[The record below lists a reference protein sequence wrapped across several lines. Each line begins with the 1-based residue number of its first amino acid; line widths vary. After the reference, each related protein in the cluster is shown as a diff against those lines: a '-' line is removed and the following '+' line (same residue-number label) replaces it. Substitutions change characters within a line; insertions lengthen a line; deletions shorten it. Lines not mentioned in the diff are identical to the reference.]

1 MASHTSATAMP
12 RAIAL
17 TKIAVPPLNYKLA
30 NYRIKLFDVY
40 HGGTG
45 TITGTVKDKGTPDT
59 PVVRR
64 VRLHRKVDGM
74 LVRETWSAANGT
86 YTFNRM
92 AAQLYYV
99 VSHDHTGNFNAVIKD
114 SILPEVA

>member
-12 RAIAL
+12 KAIAL
-17 TKIAVPPLNYKLA
+17 IKISMPSVNYKFA
-30 NYRIKLFDVY
+30 NFHIKLIDVY

-45 TITGTVKDKGTPDT
+45 TITGTVKDKGTPDA
-59 PVVRR
+59 PVIRR

-74 LVRETWSAANGT
+74 LVRETWSAADGS
-86 YTFNRM
+86 YSFPYM

-114 SILPEVA
+114 SITPVMS

>member
-1 MASHTSATAMP
+1 MASHTSAMLLPT
-12 RAIAL
+12 AIAL
-17 TKIAVPPLNYKLA
+17 VRVTTPTLNFRLFPTHIKLA
-30 NYRIKLFDVY
+30 DMY

-74 LVRETWSAANGT
+74 LVRETWSAADGT
-86 YTFNRM
+86 YTFYRM

-114 SILPEVA
+114 NILPVLP